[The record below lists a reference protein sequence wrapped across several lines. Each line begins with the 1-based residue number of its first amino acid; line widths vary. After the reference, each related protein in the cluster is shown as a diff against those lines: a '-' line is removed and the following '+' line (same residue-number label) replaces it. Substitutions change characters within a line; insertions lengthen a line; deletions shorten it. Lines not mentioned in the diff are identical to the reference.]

1 MTNQLD
7 VRPEAA
13 HLSNPAE
20 LFSFFDG
27 YLDYTLDFMQQA
39 KDAEAFSNSIS
50 EHALFLTTAF
60 TQKIPMFFV
69 DEKDFRDNLSTRLKK
84 SLQKDDLVLENSAIL
99 LKAKTEDFVFYVA
112 TLMVQQFMELIK
124 DCEEKQ
130 DSPAVFELRRN
141 AFVQDWVNRFLG
153 MEKYA
158 E

>member
-7 VRPEAA
+7 VRPEAV

-39 KDAEAFSNSIS
+39 EDAEAFSNSIS
-50 EHALFLTTAF
+50 EHALFL
-60 TQKIPMFFV
+60 
-69 DEKDFRDNLSTRLKK
+69 DEKDFGDNLSSRLKK

-130 DSPAVFELRRN
+130 DSPSVFELRRN

-153 MEKYA
+153 MDKYA